1 MASNLLADRISLPDM
16 PDMTLIEVVS
26 LIASGAMV
34 FGGVVPYIP
43 QYRTIRRTLS
53 CEGFSTLVC
62 FVLLLAN
69 ILRVFFW

>member
-1 MASNLLADRISLPDM
+1 MDAEGSIPRLDILNMSIKDIIS
-16 PDMTLIEVVS
+16 V
-26 LIASGAMV
+26 IAAGAMV

-43 QYRTIRRTLS
+43 QYRTIRRTLTS
-53 CEGFSTLVC
+53 DGFSTLVC

>member
-1 MASNLLADRISLPDM
+1 MDVRAYISGLNISVQD
-16 PDMTLIEVVS
+16 VVS
-26 LIASGAMV
+26 TIAAGAMV

-53 CEGFSTLVC
+53 CDGFSTLVC
-62 FVLLLAN
+62 FVLLVAN